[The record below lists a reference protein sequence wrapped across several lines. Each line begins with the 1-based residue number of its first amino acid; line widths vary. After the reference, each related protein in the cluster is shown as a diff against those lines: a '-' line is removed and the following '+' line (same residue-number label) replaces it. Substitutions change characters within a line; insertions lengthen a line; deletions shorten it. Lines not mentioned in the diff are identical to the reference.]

1 MNKAIDLELFPLIIL
16 GFEEDGSGDSEDS
29 SDDQDQN
36 DDGAGSSDSEEEN
49 DDESEDDSEAGL
61 KSALRAE
68 RLAARTANKE
78 LKEAQRKLKQADKR
92 EADRLLAEKSEI
104 EQAQARELE
113 SKTKIEKL
121 SAGLLQ
127 RTLKSAIVEAATQ
140 LRFADPQDAV
150 SMVDRD
156 SIVFSQDEDD
166 PSEIEIDQKTVVAA
180 VKALASKKPHFL
192 KSGTEDGEPTG
203 GQFGGAKKKKKTSDD
218 QFKDKYPSLR

>member
-166 PSEIEIDQKTVVAA
+166 HRR
-180 VKALASKKPHFL
+180 SKSIRRL
-192 KSGTEDGEPTG
+192 
-203 GQFGGAKKKKKTSDD
+203 
-218 QFKDKYPSLR
+218 